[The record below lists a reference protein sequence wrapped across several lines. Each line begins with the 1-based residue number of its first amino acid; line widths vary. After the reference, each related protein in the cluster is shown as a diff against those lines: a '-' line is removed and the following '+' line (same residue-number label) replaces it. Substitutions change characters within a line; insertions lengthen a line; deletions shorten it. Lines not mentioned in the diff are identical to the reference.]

1 MLGQNIYAHEYRS
14 LSPEAQPGISGFFR
28 RSPEDILQRKHKAQ
42 PFDMIG
48 EELIL
53 QKLFT
58 EKLLID
64 DESEELGKDRPSK
77 VHSDVCDDNERWK
90 EGLI

>member
-1 MLGQNIYAHEYRS
+1 MIGQNIYGTEYGS
-14 LSPEAQPGISGFFR
+14 LCPEAQPGISGFFR
-28 RSPEDILQRKHKAQ
+28 RSTEDILQRKQIAQ

-64 DESEELGKDRPSK
+64 NESEDLAKDRPSK
-77 VHSDVCDDNERWK
+77 MHSDLCSDN
-90 EGLI
+90 GA

>member
-1 MLGQNIYAHEYRS
+1 MIGQNIYGTEYGS
-14 LSPEAQPGISGFFR
+14 LCPEAQPGISGFFR
-28 RSPEDILQRKHKAQ
+28 LSPEDILQRKIKAQ

-58 EKLLID
+58 EKLSID
-64 DESEELGKDRPSK
+64 NESEDLAKDRPLK
-77 VHSDVCDDNERWK
+77 VHSECCDDNRT
-90 EGLI
+90 